1 MDNVKNFSKICQFP
15 NCNIQANFNFP
26 GESSAQFCKTHKQTG
41 MEDKYHTK
49 CAFDGCSL
57 RPTYNYSREK
67 KGLFCKQHKS
77 PEMTAVV

>member
-1 MDNVKNFSKICQFP
+1 MLM
-15 NCNIQANFNFP
+15 
-26 GESSAQFCKTHKQTG
+26 KTCLVG

-57 RPTYNYSREK
+57 RPTYNYSGEK

-77 PEMTAVV
+77 PEMTSVV